1 MATTANL
8 LTLLKYYASKQNSP
22 MIEYSDFGEYL
33 HRYSKHHLEEN
44 SELVI
49 YCGANYMEE
58 MESELNKY
66 ISSHQIV
73 VAQFHNKDFIFLVS
87 FFVER
92 FTKLYKQIETNISV
106 PFPLLS
112 DIQKNVPQELVT
124 KVNAADLIYKL
135 LDEQDLND
143 KNLYCIEFAKD
154 VPDLLFPSLFPMTNL
169 VQLALRKV
177 RELMNKE
184 ESHDYFLKKLCVS
197 NPGKEI
203 AIKSFFQHF
212 CENPVGTMEQLKTS
226 GDTFFYWSQLC
237 FFLRQDYQKLKDYTS
252 EDISIL
258 QSVSIIETAASYLK
272 SKTALRIQK
281 ENAFKTFDSLLF
293 NPPYYYNWSDIIG
306 FKDGNGNLLLKQY
319 SEDELREHLHH
330 LTQETDGNKMPVLLI
345 FRLNDTDGF
354 YIRKEKVMPLIIRLS
369 NDSRSEIKA
378 SISKKWTRDLMNF
391 ETLPEMKES
400 AAFERCIEREVRD
413 SNPILYALLNSSFLP
428 VISLEDQTPGKI
440 SLFRNGNLI
449 PYSELLML
457 SRQEIYNDTKMKLP
471 FWYTMPIISW
481 IFSLFMKKS
490 KSKTSESKSNE
501 SATLQYIQD
510 QKEAE
515 EVKLQQKNSED
526 SYSQKGNH
534 KKELRNT
541 AANLEKLYVPENST
555 LDKELKAYLREW
567 NDRIGKENYENLTE
581 DVNSLIRDY
590 LRKVLRT
597 LKSESFTQDR
607 LESLATSLVDTGP
620 MLKIKNHPSLQ
631 RYVVLYLIK
640 LVKNLP

>member
-8 LTLLKYYASKQNSP
+8 LTLLKFYASKQKSP

-73 VAQFHNKDFIFLVS
+73 VAQFRNKDFIFLVS
-87 FFVER
+87 FYVEK
-92 FTKLYKQIETNISV
+92 FAALYKQIETNIAVS
-106 PFPLLS
+106 FPTLS
-112 DIQKNVPQELVT
+112 DIQKNVPQELVS
-124 KVNAADLIYKL
+124 KVAASDVIYKF
-135 LDEQDLND
+135 LDKEELND
-143 KNLYCIEFAKD
+143 KTLYCIEFSKD
-154 VPDLLFPSLFPMTNL
+154 VPSLLFPSLFSMTNL
-169 VQLALRKV
+169 VHLALRKV
-177 RELMNKE
+177 RELMGKE

-203 AIKSFFQHF
+203 AIKNFFQHF
-212 CENPVGTMEQLKTS
+212 CENPVGTMEQLKNS
-226 GDTFFYWSQLC
+226 SETFFYWSQLC
-237 FFLRQDYQKLKDYTS
+237 FFLRQDYQKLKDYTP

-258 QSVSIIETAASYLK
+258 QSVEIIELAASYYK

-281 ENAFKTFDSLLF
+281 ENALKTLDSLLF
-293 NPPYYYNWSDIIG
+293 NPPYFYSWSDILG
-306 FKDGNGNLLLKQY
+306 FQDNKGNLLLKQY
-319 SEDELREHLHH
+319 SEDELKEHLTQ

-345 FRLNDTDGF
+345 FRVNDVDGY
-354 YIRKEKVMPLIIRLS
+354 YIRKEKVMPLIIRFC
-369 NDSRSEIKA
+369 NDSRSDVKT
-378 SISKKWTRDLMNF
+378 SIAKKWTKCLMNF

-400 AAFERCIEREVRD
+400 AAFERCIEMEVRE

-428 VISLEDQTPGKI
+428 VIAIEDQTPGKI
-440 SLFRNGNLI
+440 SLFRNGNLV

-457 SRQEIYNDTKMKLP
+457 SRQEIYIDTKIKLP
-471 FWYTMPIISW
+471 FWYTVPVISW
-481 IFSLFMKKS
+481 ILSLFMRKS
-490 KSKTSESKSNE
+490 KSKKSENKSND

-510 QKEAE
+510 EKESE
-515 EVKLQQKNSED
+515 NLKFQQKNSEEP
-526 SYSQKGNH
+526 YSQKGNL
-534 KKELRNT
+534 KKELRNM
-541 AANLEKLYVPENST
+541 AAKLEKLYVPENST
-555 LDKELKAYLREW
+555 LDRELKAYLREW

-597 LKSESFTQDR
+597 LKSEAFTQER
-607 LESLATSLVDTGP
+607 VESLANSLVNSGP
-620 MLKIKNHPSLQ
+620 MLKIKNHPALQ

>member
-8 LTLLKYYASKQNSP
+8 LTLLKFYASKQKSP

-73 VAQFHNKDFIFLVS
+73 VAQFRNKDFIFLIS
-87 FFVER
+87 FYVEK
-92 FTKLYKQIETNISV
+92 FAALYKQIETNIAVS
-106 PFPLLS
+106 FPTLS
-112 DIQKNVPQELVT
+112 DIQKNVPQELVS
-124 KVNAADLIYKL
+124 KVAASDVIYKF
-135 LDEQDLND
+135 LDKEELND
-143 KNLYCIEFAKD
+143 KTLYCIEFSKD
-154 VPDLLFPSLFPMTNL
+154 VSSLLFPSLFSMTNL
-169 VQLALRKV
+169 VHLALRKV
-177 RELMNKE
+177 RELMGKE

-203 AIKSFFQHF
+203 AIKNFFQHF
-212 CENPVGTMEQLKTS
+212 CENPVGTMEQLKNS
-226 GDTFFYWSQLC
+226 SETFFYWSQLC
-237 FFLRQDYQKLKDYTS
+237 FFLRQDYQKLKDYTP

-258 QSVSIIETAASYLK
+258 QSVEIIELAASYYK

-281 ENAFKTFDSLLF
+281 ENALKTLDSLLF
-293 NPPYYYNWSDIIG
+293 NPPYFYSWSDILG
-306 FKDGNGNLLLKQY
+306 FQDNKGNLLLKQY
-319 SEDELREHLHH
+319 SEDELKEHLTQ

-345 FRLNDTDGF
+345 FRVNDVDGY
-354 YIRKEKVMPLIIRLS
+354 YIRKEKVMPLIIRFC
-369 NDSRSEIKA
+369 NDSRSDVKT
-378 SISKKWTRDLMNF
+378 SIAKKWTKCLMNF

-400 AAFERCIEREVRD
+400 AAFERCIEMEVRE

-428 VISLEDQTPGKI
+428 VIAIEDQTPGKI
-440 SLFRNGNLI
+440 SLFRNGNLV

-457 SRQEIYNDTKMKLP
+457 SRQEIYIDTKIKLP
-471 FWYTMPIISW
+471 FWYTVPVISW
-481 IFSLFMKKS
+481 ILSLFMRKS
-490 KSKTSESKSNE
+490 KSKKSENKSND

-510 QKEAE
+510 EKESE
-515 EVKLQQKNSED
+515 NLKFQQKNSEEP
-526 SYSQKGNH
+526 YSQKGNL
-534 KKELRNT
+534 KKELRNM
-541 AANLEKLYVPENST
+541 AAKLEKLYVPENST
-555 LDKELKAYLREW
+555 LDRELKAYLREW

-597 LKSESFTQDR
+597 LKSEAFTQER
-607 LESLATSLVDTGP
+607 VESLANSLVNSGP
-620 MLKIKNHPSLQ
+620 MLKIKNHPALQ

>member
-8 LTLLKYYASKQNSP
+8 LTLLKFYASKQKSP

-73 VAQFHNKDFIFLVS
+73 VAQFRNKDFIFLVS
-87 FFVER
+87 FYVEK
-92 FTKLYKQIETNISV
+92 FAALYKQIETNIAVS
-106 PFPLLS
+106 FPTLS
-112 DIQKNVPQELVT
+112 DIQKNVPQELVS
-124 KVNAADLIYKL
+124 KVAASDVIYKF
-135 LDEQDLND
+135 LDKEELND
-143 KNLYCIEFAKD
+143 KTLYCIEFSKD
-154 VPDLLFPSLFPMTNL
+154 VPSLLFPSLFSMTNL
-169 VQLALRKV
+169 VHLTLRKV
-177 RELMNKE
+177 RELMGKE

-203 AIKSFFQHF
+203 AIKNFFQHF
-212 CENPVGTMEQLKTS
+212 CENPVGTMEQLKNS
-226 GDTFFYWSQLC
+226 SETFFYWSQLC
-237 FFLRQDYQKLKDYTS
+237 FFLRQDYQKLKDYTP

-258 QSVSIIETAASYLK
+258 QSVEIIELAASYYK

-281 ENAFKTFDSLLF
+281 ENALKTLDSLLF
-293 NPPYYYNWSDIIG
+293 NPPYFYSWSDILG
-306 FKDGNGNLLLKQY
+306 FQDNKGNLLLKQY
-319 SEDELREHLHH
+319 SEDELKEHLTQ

-345 FRLNDTDGF
+345 FRVNDVDGY
-354 YIRKEKVMPLIIRLS
+354 YIRKEKVMPLIIRFC
-369 NDSRSEIKA
+369 NDSRSDVKT
-378 SISKKWTRDLMNF
+378 SIAKKWTKCLMNF

-400 AAFERCIEREVRD
+400 AAFERCIEMEVRE

-428 VISLEDQTPGKI
+428 VIAIEDQTPGKI
-440 SLFRNGNLI
+440 SLFRNGNLV

-457 SRQEIYNDTKMKLP
+457 SRQEIYIDTKIKLP
-471 FWYTMPIISW
+471 FWYTVPVISW
-481 IFSLFMKKS
+481 ILSLFMRKS
-490 KSKTSESKSNE
+490 KSKKSENKSND

-510 QKEAE
+510 EKESE
-515 EVKLQQKNSED
+515 NLKFQQKNSEEP
-526 SYSQKGNH
+526 YSQKGNL
-534 KKELRNT
+534 KKELRNM
-541 AANLEKLYVPENST
+541 AAKLEKLYVPENST
-555 LDKELKAYLREW
+555 LDRELKAYLREW

-597 LKSESFTQDR
+597 LKSEAFTQER
-607 LESLATSLVDTGP
+607 VESLANSLVNSGP
-620 MLKIKNHPSLQ
+620 MLKIKNHPALQ

>member
-8 LTLLKYYASKQNSP
+8 LTLLKFYASKQKSP

-73 VAQFHNKDFIFLVS
+73 VAQFRNKDFIFLVS
-87 FFVER
+87 FYVEK
-92 FTKLYKQIETNISV
+92 FATLYKQIETNIAVS
-106 PFPLLS
+106 FPTLS
-112 DIQKNVPQELVT
+112 DIQKNVPQELVS
-124 KVNAADLIYKL
+124 KVAASDVIYKF
-135 LDEQDLND
+135 LDKQELND
-143 KNLYCIEFAKD
+143 KTLYCIEFSKD
-154 VPDLLFPSLFPMTNL
+154 VPSLLFPSLFPMTNL
-169 VQLALRKV
+169 VHLALRKV
-177 RELMNKE
+177 RELMGKE

-203 AIKSFFQHF
+203 AIKNFFQHF
-212 CENPVGTMEQLKTS
+212 CENPVGTMEQLKNS
-226 GDTFFYWSQLC
+226 GETFFYWSQLC
-237 FFLRQDYQKLKDYTS
+237 FFLRQDYQKLKDYTP

-258 QSVSIIETAASYLK
+258 QSVEIIELTASYLK

-281 ENAFKTFDSLLF
+281 ENALKTLDSLLF
-293 NPPYYYNWSDIIG
+293 NPPYFYSWSDILS
-306 FKDGNGNLLLKQY
+306 FQDNKGNLLLKQY
-319 SEDELREHLHH
+319 SEAELKEHLTQ

-345 FRLNDTDGF
+345 FRVNDVDGY
-354 YIRKEKVMPLIIRLS
+354 YIRKEKVMPLIIRFC
-369 NDSRSEIKA
+369 NDSRSDVKA
-378 SISKKWTRDLMNF
+378 SIAKKWTKCLMNF

-400 AAFERCIEREVRD
+400 AAFERCIEMEVRE

-428 VISLEDQTPGKI
+428 VIAIEDQTPGKI
-440 SLFRNGNLI
+440 SLFRNGNLV

-457 SRQEIYNDTKMKLP
+457 SRQEIYTDTKIKLP
-471 FWYTMPIISW
+471 FWYTVPIISW
-481 IFSLFMKKS
+481 ILSLFMRKS
-490 KSKTSESKSNE
+490 KSKKSENKLND

-510 QKEAE
+510 EKESE
-515 EVKLQQKNSED
+515 NFKFQQKNSEEP
-526 SYSQKGNH
+526 YSQKGNL
-534 KKELRNT
+534 KKELRNM
-541 AANLEKLYVPENST
+541 AAKLEKLYVPENST
-555 LDKELKAYLREW
+555 LDRELKAYLREW

-597 LKSESFTQDR
+597 LRSEAFTQER
-607 LESLATSLVDTGP
+607 VESLANSLVNSGP